1 MKKVLLTAMALL
13 TIAASSAFGMYG
25 WDSSWIDFLTHGNQF
40 RARLDQLG
48 FTYGNGTIK
57 GTFGFRANTGYLGNI
72 FNDVGG
78 NGFNPTV
85 SAGIGFTS
93 DMIGIGVGYNYTYAD
108 SKIGVHTPV
117 LMLNALNNNL
127 RIAFPIQVAVKK
139 YNEGGLGERTY
150 TGVSIDPQIRFYTG
164 MQALSQ
170 IRLKL
175 KYGFNETAAD
185 KDNYMSKESF
195 GFDFRLYFGAQVGDV
210 AIQPIIKLVYN
221 TSLGGKVSKAGNKET
236 LGGGSRAVTAAGTG
250 SSGSVL
256 DGLLNGLV
264 AGAHKPWDL
273 SLIIPMGLQAGSDV
287 VSLYVEPS
295 LGFTVI
301 SDQNP
306 NLSTLSSE
314 KYALN
319 YGVYGEIS
327 LTPVKDLEFYIEAEL
342 GGLTSVEATKN
353 TLGFNASTGITWY
366 LPGGDTAQ

>member
-57 GTFGFRANTGYLGNI
+57 GTFGFRANTGYLGSI
-72 FNDVGG
+72 FGSTAGVN
-78 NGFNPTV
+78 NKFNPTV

-93 DMIGIGVGYNYTYAD
+93 DMIGIGVGYNYTYTD
-108 SKIGVHTPV
+108 NKLSVHTPV
-117 LMLNALNNNL
+117 LVLNALNNNL
-127 RIAFPIQVAVKK
+127 RIAFPVQVAVK
-139 YNEGGLGERTY
+139 NENITGTAEKIKY

-175 KYGFNETAAD
+175 LYGYNEIALN
-185 KDNYMSKESF
+185 KDNYSSYESF

-221 TSLGGKVSKAGNKET
+221 TSLGGKVSAAGIKEK
-236 LGGGSRAVTAAGTG
+236 LGGGNKKITASTVGDTKALDEIIGGLTTAGG
-250 SSGSVL
+250 
-256 DGLLNGLV
+256 D
-264 AGAHKPWDL
+264 KPWDL
-273 SLIIPMGLQAGSDV
+273 SLILPMGLQAGSDI

-301 SDQNP
+301 GDSGVKNQF
-306 NLSTLSSE
+306 
-314 KYALN
+314 ALN

-327 LTPVKDLEFYIEAEL
+327 VTPVKDLEWYFEAEL
-342 GGLTSVEATKN
+342 AGLTGLPNKN
-353 TLGFNASTGITWY
+353 NDLGFNTSTGITWY